1 MLIGPHMPRTLL
13 LTVCAL
19 ALSGCQSGA
28 RNDVNS
34 PYYRIPSGS
43 KLILNQELNIPEG
56 QAHIRFSQG
65 RPVGG
70 NSGYTVS
77 CRFDVRNLGPR
88 VVHPD
93 SFLITRVENPQE
105 WISQPTTMLF
115 SKIFYLQ
122 SASQPDV
129 LDLNCQEWNDPLMG
143 RDISVPEVREALGD
157 YFTLELAQ

>member
-1 MLIGPHMPRTLL
+1 MPKTLILAA
-13 LTVCAL
+13 CAL
-19 ALSGCQSGA
+19 TLAGCQSA
-28 RNDVNS
+28 ALNDIRS
-34 PYYRIPSGS
+34 PYYRIRSGS
-43 KLILNQELNIPEG
+43 TLVLNQELNIPEG

-77 CRFDVRNLGPR
+77 CRFDVRNLGPQ

-105 WISQPTTMLF
+105 WISQPSIMLF
-115 SKIFYLQ
+115 SKIFYLK
-122 SASQPDV
+122 SATQPDV

-143 RDISVPEVREALGD
+143 RDISVPQVREALGE